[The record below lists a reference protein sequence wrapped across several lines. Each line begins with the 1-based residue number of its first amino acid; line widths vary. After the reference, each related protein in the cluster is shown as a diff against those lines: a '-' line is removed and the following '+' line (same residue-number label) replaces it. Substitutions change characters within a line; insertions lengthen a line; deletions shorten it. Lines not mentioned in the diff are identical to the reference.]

1 MRYRE
6 AGLWIGIPL
15 ALLCVWLLFFC
26 VPMASRIEARKSE
39 LAGVEA
45 RITRVEAQRS
55 QPQEVMSGTFDDVRR
70 YPLDQ
75 IPRLQA
81 FPEFMKKIAS
91 SVRKGGV
98 TVDRLKGRV
107 DDGSVETGSALA
119 YPVAEIA
126 LTGQFMDIGR
136 VLEQIQ
142 TVKAYRRVVRAQ
154 LVATENMYPDIKGS
168 VEIEF
173 RAWRD

>member
-6 AGLWIGIPL
+6 AGLWVGIPL

-26 VPMASRIEARKSE
+26 VPMASQIEARKSE

-55 QPQEVMSGTFDDVRR
+55 QPQEVMSEGAFDDVRR

-75 IPRLQA
+75 IPHLQA

-98 TVDRLKGRV
+98 RVDRLQGRL
-107 DDGSVETGSALA
+107 D
-119 YPVAEIA
+119 
-126 LTGQFMDIGR
+126 
-136 VLEQIQ
+136 
-142 TVKAYRRVVRAQ
+142 
-154 LVATENMYPDIKGS
+154 
-168 VEIEF
+168 
-173 RAWRD
+173 

>member
-6 AGLWIGIPL
+6 AGLWIGTPL

-26 VPMASRIEARKSE
+26 VPMASQIEARKSE

-45 RITRVEAQRS
+45 RIATVEAQRS
-55 QPQEVMSGTFDDVRR
+55 QAQEVMSDTFETIRH

-75 IPRLQA
+75 IPHLQV

-98 TVDRLKGRV
+98 TVDRLKGRL

-119 YPVAEIA
+119 YPVTEIA

-142 TVKAYRRVVRAQ
+142 TFKAYRRIVRAQ
-154 LVATENMYPDIKGS
+154 LVAKENVYPDIKGS

>member
-6 AGLWIGIPL
+6 AGLWLGIPL
-15 ALLCVWLLFFC
+15 ALFCVWLLFFC

-39 LAGVEA
+39 LAGVEVKIA
-45 RITRVEAQRS
+45 RVKAQRS
-55 QPQEVMSGTFDDVRR
+55 QPQEVMSDTLEDVRR

-75 IPRLQA
+75 IPHLQA
-81 FPEFMKKIAS
+81 FPEFMKGIAS
-91 SVRKGGV
+91 SVTKGGV
-98 TVDRLKGRV
+98 TVDRLKGRL
-107 DDGSVETGSALA
+107 DDGSVGTGSALS
-119 YPVAEIA
+119 YPVTEIA

-142 TVKAYRRVVRAQ
+142 TVKAYRRIVRAQ
-154 LVATENMYPDIKGS
+154 LVAAENIYPDVKGS

>member
-6 AGLWIGIPL
+6 AGLWLGIPL
-15 ALLCVWLLFFC
+15 ALLCLWLLFFC
-26 VPMASRIEARKSE
+26 VPMASEIEARKSE

-45 RITRVEAQRS
+45 RIARVEAQ
-55 QPQEVMSGTFDDVRR
+55 EVMSEGALEDVRR

-75 IPRLQA
+75 IPHLQA

-91 SVRKGGV
+91 SVEKGGV

-107 DDGSVETGSALA
+107 DDGSVGTGSALA
-119 YPVAEIA
+119 YPVTEIA

-136 VLEQIQ
+136 ALEQIQ
-142 TVKAYRRVVRAQ
+142 RVKAYRRIVRAQ
-154 LVATENMYPDIKGS
+154 LVTMENVYPDIKGN